1 MNLAVLT
8 LILALGWAAATGS
21 FSLPNLLLGAVIGA
35 AGLFLVRDRLG
46 YPKFWV
52 RFWRILSLG
61 WLFLREL
68 MVSAVRV
75 AVLVLRP
82 DMDKH
87 LNPAFIA
94 YPLTVT
100 SPAEITL
107 LANLITLTPGT
118 LSVDVSGDS
127 RFLYIH
133 ALNLTDREAFI
144 RELRDGF
151 EAKVREAFQ

>member
-1 MNLAVLT
+1 MNLALLT
-8 LILALGWAAATGS
+8 LILALGWTAATGS
-21 FSLPNLLLGAVIGA
+21 FSLPNLLLGALIGA
-35 AGLFLVRDRLG
+35 AGLYLVRDRVG
-46 YPKFWV
+46 YPKFWA
-52 RFWRILSLG
+52 RLWRILSLA
-61 WLFLREL
+61 WLFVCEL
-68 MVSAVRV
+68 LISAMRV
-75 AVLVLRP
+75 AALVLRP
-82 DMDKH
+82 DMDRH
-87 LNPAFIA
+87 LNPVFIA

-118 LSVDVSGDS
+118 LSVDVSADN

-144 RELRDGF
+144 RELREGF